1 MKKIAL
7 LIPCFNEE
15 KTIEKVIMDFIT
27 ELPELEIYV
36 YNNNST
42 DNTCNILNNIKVPII
57 VRNEYNQGKGN
68 VVRRMFREINADI
81 YVMVDGDDTYS
92 AKDIKKLIEPIKNG
106 TADMV
111 VGDRI
116 TSGLYKKENK
126 RKFHEFG
133 NNLVKK
139 MINILFNS
147 NLQDVMS
154 GYRAFNKVF
163 VKNVPI
169 LSSGFEVETEM
180 TLTALDRKFII
191 KEVPVNYKDREKGS
205 VSKLNTFKDGINVLK
220 TILNMYK
227 NYKPKSFFGTIA
239 LILFILGLITG
250 IPVII
255 EFIKT
260 KFITKVPS
268 AVLATG
274 FMMIST
280 ISLQCG
286 LILDTIIK
294 ANREKYEINLI
305 NFKKQK
311 IDTI

>member
-1 MKKIAL
+1 MEKVAL
-7 LIPCFNEE
+7 IIPCFNEE
-15 KTIEKVIMDFIT
+15 KTIEKVVMDFIT

-42 DNTCNILNNIKVPII
+42 DNTYNILNNKKLPII
-57 VRNEYNQGKGN
+57 VRNEFNQGKGN
-68 VVRRMFREINADI
+68 VVRRMFREVNADI

-116 TSGLYKKENK
+116 TSGAYKKENK
-126 RKFHEFG
+126 RRFHEFG

-139 MINILFNS
+139 MINTLFKS

-191 KEVPVNYKDREKGS
+191 KEVPVDYKDRKDGS

-220 TILNMYK
+220 TILEMYK
-227 NYKPKSFFGTIA
+227 NYKPKSFFRIIA
-239 LILFILGLITG
+239 VILLVLGLIITV
-250 IPVII
+250 PVII
-255 EFIKT
+255 EYIKT
-260 KFITKVPS
+260 KTVSTLP
-268 AVLATG
+268 LAIFGTG
-274 FMMIST
+274 FMILSAL
-280 ISLQCG
+280 SLQCG
-286 LILDTIIK
+286 LILDMIVK
-294 ANREKYEINLI
+294 SKKEKYEINLI
-305 NFKKQK
+305 NFKK
-311 IDTI
+311 